1 MRACAPGWK
10 REPIYQLERR
20 LDSLTEAI
28 SGQVQGPIF
37 AASLPIAAQIH
48 VSCVREVSFLKLR
61 TCHLEVV
68 VVIYAPDTPTGT
80 GEPPNMEQCMS
91 SEAQE
96 QRERRSGT
104 RTLIDKML
112 TERQR
117 MLVLF
122 ERVAGVE
129 PYADEMP
136 NNDLLQEFSQ
146 ILVDY
151 IASGHFGLY
160 ERIAEGKERRRG
172 IVKLADELYPRIA
185 NTTQAAIEFND
196 VCETANGDSI
206 GGNLS
211 NMLSKL
217 GEEIA
222 VRIELEDQLI
232 SEMIG

>member
-1 MRACAPGWK
+1 
-10 REPIYQLERR
+10 
-20 LDSLTEAI
+20 
-28 SGQVQGPIF
+28 
-37 AASLPIAAQIH
+37 
-48 VSCVREVSFLKLR
+48 
-61 TCHLEVV
+61 
-68 VVIYAPDTPTGT
+68 
-80 GEPPNMEQCMS
+80 MS

-129 PYADEMP
+129 PYADETP
-136 NNDLLQEFSQ
+136 NDELLQEFSQ

-160 ERIAEGKERRRG
+160 ERISEGKERRRG

-185 NTTQAAIEFND
+185 DTTQAAIEFND
-196 VCETANGDSI
+196 VYEKANGKGS
-206 GGNLS
+206 NLS
-211 NMLSKL
+211 TMLSKL
-217 GEEIA
+217 GEELA
-222 VRIELEDQLI
+222 VRIDLEDQLI
-232 SEMIG
+232 SEMIGQY

>member
-1 MRACAPGWK
+1 
-10 REPIYQLERR
+10 
-20 LDSLTEAI
+20 
-28 SGQVQGPIF
+28 
-37 AASLPIAAQIH
+37 
-48 VSCVREVSFLKLR
+48 
-61 TCHLEVV
+61 
-68 VVIYAPDTPTGT
+68 
-80 GEPPNMEQCMS
+80 MS

-160 ERIAEGKERRRG
+160 ERISEGKERRRG

-196 VCETANGDSI
+196 VCEKANGDSI

-217 GEEIA
+217 GEELA

>member
-1 MRACAPGWK
+1 
-10 REPIYQLERR
+10 
-20 LDSLTEAI
+20 
-28 SGQVQGPIF
+28 
-37 AASLPIAAQIH
+37 
-48 VSCVREVSFLKLR
+48 
-61 TCHLEVV
+61 
-68 VVIYAPDTPTGT
+68 
-80 GEPPNMEQCMS
+80 MS

-129 PYADEMP
+129 PYADETP
-136 NNDLLQEFSQ
+136 NDELLQEFSQ

-160 ERIAEGKERRRG
+160 ERISEGKERRRG
-172 IVKLADELYPRIA
+172 IVKLAEELYPRIA
-185 NTTQAAIEFND
+185 DTTQAAIEFND
-196 VCETANGDSI
+196 VYEKANGKVISD
-206 GGNLS
+206 NLS
-211 NMLSKL
+211 PMLSKL
-217 GEEIA
+217 GEELA

-232 SEMIG
+232 SEMIGQY